1 MAEGKN
7 LYETVIV
14 TSAKLGEEG
23 SALSGGQRLIG
34 QSGHAAHQ
42 GSVPQHLGGAA
53 VLLLAADRS

>member
-23 SALSGGQRLIG
+23 SAALVERFKNLIG
-34 QSGHAAHQ
+34 EHGT
-42 GSVPQHLGGAA
+42 VKT
-53 VLLLAADRS
+53 VDD